1 MDRFQE
7 RVEQAQQALSGLQEL
22 TRLTA
27 PTAVQRDALLLR
39 FMLTTEA
46 VWKAAQ
52 RFLLEEHGVETGSP
66 RETVR
71 SSLEVGLLD
80 GEQAEKALVLM
91 KDRNLIVHA
100 YTEAL
105 AEDVRS
111 RIPEHAVILAEWL
124 EALQG
129 R

>member
-1 MDRFQE
+1 M
-7 RVEQAQQALSGLQEL
+7 QEL
-22 TRLTA
+22 IHLTA

-52 RFLLEEHGVETGSP
+52 RFLQEEHGLETGSP

-80 GEQAEKALVLM
+80 GELAENALVLL

-105 AEDVRS
+105 AEDVRR
-111 RIPEHAVILAEWL
+111 RIPEHGVILAEWL
-124 EALQG
+124 AALRG

>member
-7 RVEQAQQALSGLQEL
+7 RLEQARQALSGLQEL

-46 VWKAAQ
+46 VWKATQ

-66 RETVR
+66 REAVR

-80 GEQAEKALVLM
+80 GDEAEKALVL
-91 KDRNLIVHA
+91 L
-100 YTEAL
+100 
-105 AEDVRS
+105 
-111 RIPEHAVILAEWL
+111 
-124 EALQG
+124 
-129 R
+129 